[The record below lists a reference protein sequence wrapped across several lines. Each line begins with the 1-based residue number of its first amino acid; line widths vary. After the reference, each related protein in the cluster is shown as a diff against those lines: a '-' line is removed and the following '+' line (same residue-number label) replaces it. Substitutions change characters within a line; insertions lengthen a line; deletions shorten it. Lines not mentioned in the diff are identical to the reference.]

1 VPGQGLPRDQR
12 DTTQKALDG
21 NKLKFL
27 DQFEMPPVVA
37 QHREIV
43 AQRSGAKQKIEVAN
57 RLARGPQPATFA
69 PKNSRDLI
77 IDPN

>member
-1 VPGQGLPRDQR
+1 
-12 DTTQKALDG
+12 
-21 NKLKFL
+21 
-27 DQFEMPPVVA
+27 MPPVVA